1 MFNWLDIKYFMY
13 IAFHVEQL
21 SLGSFLRMTD
31 YLPSSISST
40 VMSLGETPGIR
51 LA

>member
-13 IAFHVEQL
+13 IAFHVKQL
-21 SLGSFLRMTD
+21 SLVRFLRMTD
-31 YLPSSISST
+31 YLPSSTSST
-40 VMSLGETPGIR
+40 LMSLGETPGIR

>member
-21 SLGSFLRMTD
+21 SLVQLSPYD
-31 YLPSSISST
+31 
-40 VMSLGETPGIR
+40 
-51 LA
+51 

>member
-21 SLGSFLRMTD
+21 G
-31 YLPSSISST
+31 
-40 VMSLGETPGIR
+40 
-51 LA
+51 LAQLSPYD

>member
-21 SLGSFLRMTD
+21 NLAQLSPYDRL
-31 YLPSSISST
+31 SS
-40 VMSLGETPGIR
+40 
-51 LA
+51 